1 MREIKNLPTKISIM
15 FYSTFSNLIIMQKIS
30 KKQEQIGN
38 IKDVHLSYSTY
49 SVCFDIIKSQ
59 VKPGQNIMI
68 AVSGGADSILT
79 SCLMY
84 NFFTKNKYNLQNLFF
99 IHCNH
104 HTRSGN
110 QDDEYFIQHFFDGTQ
125 LIITKRKDN
134 KKASEAKLRT
144 RRYQEFKKYCKRHH
158 IAHMVFGH
166 NLTDR
171 IETTFLNL
179 LRGANINGFLGIK
192 AQDDHHVI
200 STSNIVRP
208 LLHLSKAE
216 ITQIC
221 KQQNIPFVTDPTNM
235 DSTTSMRNKLR
246 NTILPEIYALSHKQ
260 TTTSNSFIK
269 SMQHIYQELEILSN
283 KQPIYLTP
291 LVLSPYRHAKA

>member
-1 MREIKNLPTKISIM
+1 M

-59 VKPGQNIMI
+59 VKPGQNII
-68 AVSGGADSILT
+68 VAVSGGADSILT

-110 QDDEYFIQHFFDGTQ
+110 KNDEFFIQNFFEGTQ
-125 LIITKRKDN
+125 LIITRRKST
-134 KKASEAKLRT
+134 KKASEAELRT
-144 RRYQEFKKYCKRHH
+144 RRYQTFKKYCKQYN
-158 IAHMVFGH
+158 IAHIVFGH

-171 IETTFLNL
+171 IETSFLNL
-179 LRGANINGFLGIK
+179 LRGANINGFLAMK
-192 AQDDHHVI
+192 NRDTHHLI
-200 STSNIVRP
+200 NSSDIIRP
-208 LLHLSKAE
+208 LLPLSKAE

-221 KQQNIPFVTDPTNM
+221 QQHKIPFVTDPTNM

-260 TTTSNSFIK
+260 TTTNNSFIK
-269 SMQHIYQELEILSN
+269 SMQHIYQEIEALSLAT